1 VRLWDNCYSHLLIS
15 CLGKLLKMGPH
26 PQFRSFSLVKRNL
39 ANRPYR
45 NIAAIFAYAIM
56 AATLFSSQFLMNGA
70 QQSLDAGISRMGADI
85 LVVPEEYSAAGQNVI
100 LIGQPNSFFFEDTGF
115 QKISRIPGVAKA
127 SPQIYVATLFAS
139 CCAAPVQMIAIDQEH
154 DFTVSTWLKNNPGV
168 TLGKDDIIIGSSII
182 QNVGNDLMFYG
193 HTFHVVGILART
205 GMGVDNSVFLRFE
218 DAYVMADESGVKA
231 TKKLT
236 IPPGMVS
243 AVLVKVDP
251 GVLPADVAQEIQKIV
266 PGTKTITPNG
276 LLNAVS
282 GQLGAVTRILYGATL
297 AVTIIAIPLLGF
309 ISAMVAQERMKEI
322 SLLRALGASKGFVM
336 RLMLAESFALA
347 IFGGLIGITVAAGI
361 LISFQD
367 FIAFTFKIPFII
379 PPPGTILIEV
389 ASTLLLSIGIGGLSS
404 LYPAIIISR
413 SEPYESIRKG
423 DS

>member
-1 VRLWDNCYSHLLIS
+1 MN
-15 CLGKLLKMGPH
+15 PH
-26 PQFRSFSLVKRNL
+26 PEFRSFSLIKRNL

-45 NIAAIFAYAIM
+45 NIAAIFAYAII

-100 LIGQPNSFFFEDTGF
+100 LIGQPNSFFFEDTGY

-154 DFTVSTWLKNNPGV
+154 DFTISPWLKNNPGV

-218 DAYVMADESGVKA
+218 DAYVMADESGLKA

-236 IPPGMVS
+236 IPQGMVS

-251 GVLPADVAQEIQKIV
+251 GAVPDDVAQEIQKQV

-282 GQLGAVTRILYGATL
+282 GQLGAVIRILYGATL
-297 AVTIIAIPLLGF
+297 AVTIVSIPLLGF
-309 ISAMVAQERMKEI
+309 ISAMVARERMKEI
-322 SLLRALGASKGFVM
+322 SILRALGAKKTFVM
-336 RLMLAESFALA
+336 RIMLTESFALA
-347 IFGGLIGITVAAGI
+347 IIGGLLGITVAAGI
-361 LISFQD
+361 LVSFQD
-367 FIAFTFKIPFII
+367 FVAFTFKIPFMI
-379 PPPGTILIEV
+379 PSPVTMLVDGG
-389 ASTLLLSIGIGGLSS
+389 STLLLSIGIGGLSS
-404 LYPAIIISR
+404 LYPAVIITH